1 MIVDMSPQTTRAGGQ
16 AVTANASQEHLR
28 REAANQR
35 GERPS
40 LDTSL
45 GRRASDG
52 VMPSAAAERNPKQ
65 ASASPTMAHA
75 SLNAGEDGDGDT
87 HGVSSEMDKL
97 NLSGSPPPARVQP
110 PPLNSYPSY
119 DSSNDPYIAV
129 AAAPVPHHQRQQ
141 PQHPTVFPQ
150 EAAYQAASPYN
161 PYHSLVYYEG
171 EYPAGVAPPGMS
183 LETMHGMPGYPGRPP
198 VPRSNRTS
206 PMDVSPPYPGYAG
219 LQHQQQQ
226 PHSGYGR
233 PPMPQ
238 GQQVPYGMY
247 AGSGQPQGMGRNGDR
262 RQYGSFNGAGSSAM
276 AANMSAGGYSGA
288 GSGAAGGGG
297 RGRHSRHESMVE
309 GWNGVGRYS
318 AAPSTWTS
326 PQGVSP
332 YFYTPYQVPAPNFPP
347 GIAPSDGRLSHDAG
361 MAGGPSSPVQSYR
374 NALPPQSPKASRAH
388 RTSFSGPSQA
398 LADLTDK
405 ERERKAYHPQ
415 PPARRS
421 DWVMWVGNV

>member
-1 MIVDMSPQTTRAGGQ
+1 MPPRASRAGEQ
-16 AVTANASQEHLR
+16 VVPANASEEHLR
-28 REAANQR
+28 HGEDNQR

-40 LDTSL
+40 LDNGL
-45 GRRASDG
+45 ARRASDG
-52 VMPSAAAERNPKQ
+52 VVPSAAADRNLKQ

-75 SLNAGEDGDGDT
+75 SLNPDEDDVAGDRTTRD
-87 HGVSSEMDKL
+87 VSGAMDKL
-97 NLSGSPPPARVQP
+97 NLSGSTPQPNPQP

-119 DSSNDPYIAV
+119 DSSSDPYTAM
-129 AAAPVPHHQRQQ
+129 ATAPAHHP

-161 PYHSLVYYEG
+161 PYHSLGYYDA
-171 EYPAGVAPPGMS
+171 EYPAGVAPSGMS

-219 LQHQQQQ
+219 MQQQQ
-226 PHSGYGR
+226 QQQHSGYGL
-233 PPMPQ
+233 PPMQ
-238 GQQVPYGMY
+238 HGHHGPYGMY
-247 AGSGQPQGMGRNGDR
+247 GGGGQPPGMGRNVDR
-262 RQYGSFNGAGSSAM
+262 RQYGSFNGAGSSATT
-276 AANMSAGGYSGA
+276 ANMSAGGYSSA
-288 GSGAAGGGG
+288 GGGGG
-297 RGRHSRHESMVE
+297 RGRHSRHGSMVE
-309 GWNGVGRYS
+309 GWNNGGRYS

-326 PQGVSP
+326 PQGMSP
-332 YFYTPYQVPAPNFPP
+332 YFYTPYQVPAPNLPP
-347 GIAPSDGRLSHDAG
+347 PCIAPSDGRLSHDA

-374 NALPPQSPKASRAH
+374 NVLPQSPKAPRAH
-388 RTSFSGPSQA
+388 RMSFSGPSQA